1 MFIGFRFEV
10 GRNLESN
17 HVFFQDF
24 MANHYSDLHAQLN
37 LSNVFSE
44 IRLTTDAYKKDK
56 VINKLSQA
64 ILDNHY
70 DKSYL
75 RVANFV
81 KSNPCVISLQ
91 NHFLELTEI
100 IVVSL
105 P

>member
-44 IRLTTDAYKKDK
+44 IRLTTDT
-56 VINKLSQA
+56 
-64 ILDNHY
+64 
-70 DKSYL
+70 
-75 RVANFV
+75 R
-81 KSNPCVISLQ
+81 
-91 NHFLELTEI
+91 EI
-100 IVVSL
+100 K
-105 P
+105 